1 MYKNLQIKD
10 QRRKGAEL
18 MKILIPMKLPEQ
30 NTISEVATKYDRNK
44 I

>member
-1 MYKNLQIKD
+1 MYKNLQIED

-18 MKILIPMKLPEQ
+18 MILILTKLPEQ